1 MSAKRKLTILALLLL
16 LPLQLMAN
24 SVSLCCLSTISDDT
38 PAQHDC
44 AQDDTQVVTP
54 PCDRCDGHCAI
65 CPCNN
70 TPSFPSS
77 LGMGST
83 ILVSVISE
91 IGAVFP
97 ADFGHQVFRP
107 PRP

>member
-44 AQDDTQVVTP
+44 TQDDTQTVTP
-54 PCDRCDGHCAI
+54 PYDRCDGHCAS
-65 CPCNN
+65 CPGNN
-70 TPSFPSS
+70 TPFFPSS
-77 LGMGST
+77 VRIGST
-83 ILVSVISE
+83 MLVSVISE
-91 IGAVFP
+91 IDAVFP